1 MRRRFTYS
9 TKCLDKQLKYE
20 RSKWEKEQQGIF
32 EDDYMEIVL
41 QRLKEQIAR
50 KEYDWIIN
58 ELSNLHTCYSK
69 KADNYMRI
77 DADAQKSKEYHYL
90 AALASELCYA
100 MIAKGFSHYCY
111 DSGCPYNFKKKN
123 FIFSHNAILANE
135 PELALRVTGDDTL
148 EGALILQD
156 YERAC
161 GMLPQTPDDGSAHT
175 DELWQCM
182 WAIAHRDEK
191 AFNQYME
198 QEIRS
203 LRSQERYEPVTL
215 DSLGLTVIKL
225 ANQCGMSCNL
235 HVIELPQQLLDD
247 VRIDTSGLFLPMADE
262 IRTIINT
269 KI

>member
-1 MRRRFTYS
+1 MHKQFTYS
-9 TKCLDKQLKYE
+9 TKYLDKQLEYE
-20 RSKWEKEQQGIF
+20 RSKWEKGQQGIF
-32 EDDYMEIVL
+32 VGDYMEIVL
-41 QRLKEQIAR
+41 QRLKDRIAK

-58 ELSNLHTCYSK
+58 DLCNLHAYYSN

-90 AALASELCYA
+90 AALVSELCYT
-100 MIAKGFSHYCY
+100 MVAKGFPHYCY
-111 DSGCPYNFKKKN
+111 DSGRPYNFKKKN
-123 FIFSHNAILANE
+123 FVFSHNAILANE

-148 EGALILQD
+148 EGALILQN

-161 GMLPQTPDDGSAHT
+161 EMLPQNPNNGTAHT

-182 WAIAHRDEK
+182 WAIAHKDEK

-215 DSLGLTVIKL
+215 DALGLAVIKL
-225 ANQCGMSCNL
+225 ANQCGISCNL

-247 VRIDTSGLFLPMADE
+247 TRIDTSGLFLPMADE
-262 IRTIINT
+262 IRTIIHT